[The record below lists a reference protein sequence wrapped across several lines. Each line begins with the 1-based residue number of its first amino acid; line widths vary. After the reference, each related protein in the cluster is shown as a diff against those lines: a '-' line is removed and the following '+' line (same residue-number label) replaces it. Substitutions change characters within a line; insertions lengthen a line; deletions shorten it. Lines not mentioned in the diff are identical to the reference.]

1 MVEKNKVVEKS
12 EEVENLN
19 SYSKTPI
26 KGGELSRKWDQQPI
40 NQQQ

>member
-1 MVEKNKVVEKS
+1 MEKNEVVEKS
-12 EEVENLN
+12 KEVENLS

-26 KGGELSRKWDQQPI
+26 KGGELSRERDQQPI